1 MPYASDPVTWDG
13 LATSRAKAADT
24 DAIINTYDGLME
36 YDVEGTLQPA
46 LAESYEVSDDGLTYS
61 LPPS

>member
-13 LATSRAKAADT
+13 LATSRAADT

-36 YDVEGTLQPA
+36 YDVEELCSRHWQNPMKYLMT
-46 LAESYEVSDDGLTYS
+46 D
-61 LPPS
+61 